1 MFKLAWKQKA
11 YDARKHYID
20 SFKIAS
26 GCVDCKTWG
35 PAEILSL
42 DHVRGEKK
50 FNIGSRWDVSMSSLQ
65 EELAKCDV
73 VCHNC
78 HAIRTCGRYDEKNGG
93 APRFIPFPKIPRLS
107 RDCIISEK
115 IDGTNG
121 VVWVDGDGDVWAGSK
136 NRWLTKDSDNHGFAA
151 WVEAH
156 EKDFQD
162 CGQGVYHGEWWGSG
176 IQRGYD
182 LPKGERRFSLFNVM
196 RWGEDRDLEKYP
208 NPPPACCH
216 VVPVLHR
223 GKFSILDITVALQFL
238 ELNGSEAAPGYMNP
252 EGVVIFHVAGNV
264 LFKKTIVNDDKRK
277 DE

>member
-1 MFKLAWKQKA
+1 MF
-11 YDARKHYID
+11 D
-20 SFKIAS
+20 
-26 GCVDCKTWG
+26 V
-35 PAEILSL
+35 EL
-42 DHVRGEKK
+42 DDITEP
-50 FNIGSRWDVSMSSLQ
+50 FIG
-65 EELAKCDV
+65 
-73 VCHNC
+73 
-78 HAIRTCGRYDEKNGG
+78 
-93 APRFIPFPKIPRLS
+93 FPKVPRLS
-107 RDCIISEK
+107 REMIVTEK
-115 IDGTNG
+115 IDGTNAQILIKENG
-121 VVWVDGDGDVWAGSK
+121 DLLVGSRKRWISPTDDNFGFAKWVDEHKAELITGLGPG
-136 NRWLTKDSDNHGFAA
+136 RH
-151 WVEAH
+151 
-156 EKDFQD
+156 
-162 CGQGVYHGEWWGSG
+162 YGEWWGSG

-252 EGVVIFHVAGNV
+252 EGVVIFHVAGNL